1 MRRIWKEV
9 TVEQS
14 AYGLAIRLDGK
25 PVKTPLKAELI
36 LPTRAL
42 ADSVIAEWEAVAE
55 KIDPAAMPMT
65 GFANAAI
72 DRIGPEHDTFVGAI
86 SAYGETDLFCYR
98 AEAGEA
104 LAERQAEIWEPW
116 LDWARIRYGVVF
128 NVIEGIMPRP
138 QPPETIKRLQ
148 AAVASRGTFE
158 LAAMAKLAHLSG
170 SLVATLALVEQAGT
184 PQELWA
190 AACLDEIW
198 QEELWGEDY
207 FATKNRNDREAE
219 FNQAAQFLRTLEPDA
234 HKFGVGSALNES
246 AA

>member
-1 MRRIWKEV
+1 MRRFWTDV

-14 AYGLAIRLDGK
+14 AYGLAMRLDGK

-42 ADSVIAEWEAVAE
+42 ADAVIAEWEAVAE
-55 KIDPAAMPMT
+55 KIDPGAMPMT

-72 DRIGPEHDTFVGAI
+72 DRIGPERDTFVSAI

-98 AEAGEA
+98 AEAGEP
-104 LAERQAEIWEPW
+104 LAERQSKIWEPW
-116 LDWARIRYGVVF
+116 LDWARVRYEVAF
-128 NVIEGIMPRP
+128 NIIEGIMPRP

-170 SLVATLALVEQAGT
+170 SLVATLALVEQVGPA
-184 PQELWA
+184 QELWD
-190 AACLDEIW
+190 AACLDEFW

-219 FNQAAQFLRTLEPDA
+219 FMQAAQFLLTLKADA
-234 HKFGVGSALNES
+234 HKYVES
-246 AA
+246 SVLTEPAH

>member
-1 MRRIWKEV
+1 MRRFWKEV

-25 PVKTPLKAELI
+25 PVKTPLRAELMV
-36 LPTRAL
+36 PTRGL
-42 ADSVIAEWEAVAE
+42 ADAVIAEWEAVAE

-72 DRIGPEHDTFVGAI
+72 DRIGPERDVFVAAI

-98 AEAGEA
+98 AEAGEP
-104 LAERQAEIWEPW
+104 LAAKQAEVWEPW
-116 LDWARIRYGVVF
+116 LDWARARYDVAFTIV
-128 NVIEGIMPRP
+128 EGIMPQP
-138 QPPETIKRLQ
+138 QPPETVARLQ
-148 AAVASRGTFE
+148 TAVASRGTFE

-170 SLVATLALVEQAGT
+170 SLVATLALVERAGSAA
-184 PQELWA
+184 ELWTA
-190 AACLDEIW
+190 SCLDEIW

-219 FNQAAQFLRTLEPDA
+219 FMQAARFLDLLR
-234 HKFGVGSALNES
+234 V